1 MTIDERLDR
10 LAARHEALT
19 QSVELLVHSQH
30 EAFARYDA
38 MMAKHEAVWE
48 RNDAAWE
55 RNDAAWERNDDA
67 MAKTQTMLAQVV
79 GSIDSLARIA
89 HAHERRISDLE
100 DGRT

>member
-55 RNDAAWERNDDA
+55 RNDGAWERNDDA

>member
-38 MMAKHEAVWE
+38 MMAKHEAVWK